1 MAKKSRSTKSKPA
14 ASKKASASKAR
25 SAAPKKSSRRASW
38 LDPASN
44 TSLIDDY
51 ARKLESYTKTLADG
65 RIEQRELAEQE
76 KRLTALMKKIEPQLD
91 DDLHEQV
98 TQLLCETTVFD
109 TMQFLHTM
117 QESRHTT
124 RFRG

>member
-1 MAKKSRSTKSKPA
+1 MAKKSRPTKSKPA
-14 ASKKASASKAR
+14 ASKKASPSKSR
-25 SAAPKKSSRRASW
+25 SAAPKRGTRRASW
-38 LDPASN
+38 LDPASD

-51 ARKLESYTKTLADG
+51 ARKMESYAKAMADG
-65 RIEQRELAEQE
+65 RIEQKEIAEQE

-117 QESRHTT
+117 QESRRKT